1 MARQRIVA
9 VSGTELGPPPQAPGH
24 YMIMWL
30 GIAGIVGLIFW
41 GTLRAPKRVR

>member
-9 VSGTELGPPPQAPGH
+9 VSGTETGTIPGSGQGH
-24 YMIMWL
+24 MLIWL
-30 GIAGIVGLIFW
+30 AIAGIAGLIFW